1 VVRGF
6 IPVGARSGPAF
17 DLKKQGPAAQA
28 SGDESPHH
36 IDSVSLNRGVLV
48 GRGGHQATDP

>member
-1 VVRGF
+1 M
-6 IPVGARSGPAF
+6 AREAALSF
-17 DLKKQGPAAQA
+17 HLKKQGPAAQA
-28 SGDESPHH
+28 IGDESPHH